1 MPGNHESYTAAGQ
14 GTLDAWVAEF
24 GQPYRF
30 FDHKGTR
37 FILLNSTLGTL
48 RTSSWAQLPMLDEA
62 LRDAATN
69 DAVDNVMVFAHH
81 PVDDPG
87 DPDASQLGDRTEVAL
102 IDELLTDF
110 RERSGKGAASSA
122 ARADRRRAP
131 DRGRALHG
139 AAVLGQGALRDAG
152 PRWVHGLD
160 ALERRPRGVGVP
172 AVDRGRR
179 ARVRAVGDADRRD
192 AVEVGERAQIEG
204 SIVQPSGILP
214 GTRVVPLRYPMSV
227 RWSGSENVA
236 IGDDPTAGKT
246 AHFDPR
252 TRKLTALRSGEVVLS
267 ATTDSM
273 RRHRARVAG
282 AGRGLEGDPDAG
294 DARERGRAGRRHRAG
309 HARADAGRAGVLRRV
324 HPGRR
329 PRVLGVHDRQ
339 RRLDRGRRGAD
350 DHRPGVGGHGPPGQR
365 VLRAAAIAGRP
376 GHREDLVGPD
386 LQRAPS
392 WSSSSSPS
400 ARATPCAPAPTARR

>member
-102 IDELLTDF
+102 IEKLLTDF
-110 RERSGKGAASSA
+110 RERSGKGVGMVGSHAQIADVHRIEGVPYTVLPSSGKA
-122 ARADRRRAP
+122 PYGTP
-131 DRGRALHG
+131 DRGGFTGWMRWS
-139 AAVLGQGALRDAG
+139 VDRDASASQQ
-152 PRWVHGLD
+152 WIEAD
-160 ALERRPRGVGVP
+160 
-172 AVDRGRR
+172 
-179 ARVRAVGDADRRD
+179 VRAFAQSASLTGPD
-192 AVEVGERAQIEG
+192 AVEVGESAQIEG
-204 SIVQPSGILP
+204 SIVQPSGVLP

-227 RWSGSENVA
+227 RWSGSENLA
-236 IGDDPTAGKT
+236 IGDEPTAGKT

-273 RRHRARVAG
+273 REYTGPSRW
-282 AGRGLEGDPDAG
+282 
-294 DARERGRAGRRHRAG
+294 RRSWP
-309 HARADAGRAGVLRRV
+309 RR
-324 HPGRR
+324 
-329 PRVLGVHDRQ
+329 
-339 RRLDRGRRGAD
+339 
-350 DHRPGVGGHGPPGQR
+350 
-365 VLRAAAIAGRP
+365 
-376 GHREDLVGPD
+376 
-386 LQRAPS
+386 
-392 WSSSSSPS
+392 
-400 ARATPCAPAPTARR
+400 